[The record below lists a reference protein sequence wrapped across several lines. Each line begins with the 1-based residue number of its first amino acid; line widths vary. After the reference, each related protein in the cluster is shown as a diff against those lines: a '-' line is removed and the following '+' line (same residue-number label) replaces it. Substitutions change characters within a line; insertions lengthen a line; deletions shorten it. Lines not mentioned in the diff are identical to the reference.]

1 MIWRKGRKPDRAENV
16 TGETPR
22 GGLLRRLWRDTRGS
36 AALEFAMI
44 APWFFMILFSMFEV
58 GITYSADAML
68 QNAVTNAARQIR
80 TGEVE
85 LAGEN
90 ANPNAFRQRVCA
102 GLTVLIACDNNLKI
116 EVRPFS
122 NAGNSACTSPRQG
135 DGSFRPTFAY
145 NPGTAGDFILVCA
158 YYKWDTF
165 TPGLGSAMSA
175 TPGGFMLQAN
185 AAVRNEPYK
194 PTALP

>member
-1 MIWRKGRKPDRAENV
+1 MVQRNSAMDTKGGIEAAAKRQV
-16 TGETPR
+16 GV
-22 GGLLRRLWRDTRGS
+22 LRRVWRDTKGS

-44 APWFFMILFSMFEV
+44 APWFFMVLFSMFEV

-68 QNAVTNAARQIR
+68 QSAVTNAARQIR

-90 ANPNAFRQRVCA
+90 SNPDAFRARVCN
-102 GLTVLIACDNNLKI
+102 GLTVLVACDANLKI

-122 NAGNSACTSPRQG
+122 SAANSSCTNPRQS
-135 DGSFRPTFAY
+135 DGNFRPAFGY
-145 NPGTAGDFILVCA
+145 NPGTAGDFVLVCA

-165 TPGLGSAMSA
+165 TPGLGKAMSA
-175 TPGGFMLQAN
+175 TTGGFILQAS

-194 PTALP
+194 PAAQP